1 MHFVYFA
8 EQKLEKF
15 YDSLVERTEEKTT
28 KVVLK
33 EGSGHAGVKGK
44 GTLGSILA
52 HLGLAGLEIEANVSA
67 SGKLSFS
74 NEVVSAFTPSQKL
87 KALLLKLNSDARI
100 TDLNHKTIDLLK
112 VGSPVVFA
120 TWIQVDKTKRSPA
133 KIEKTGA
140 AILAGY
146 VESYKI
152 EIQASLK
159 FMESENAW
167 RRIESK
173 RFITGFGTLIG
184 IGSEEHIVEI
194 DPIVFGYAEPE

>member
-8 EQKLEKF
+8 EQKLERF
-15 YDSLVERTEEKTT
+15 YDFLVERTEEKTT
-28 KVVLK
+28 KAVLK
-33 EGSGHAGVKGK
+33 EGSGQADFKGK

-52 HLGLAGLEIEANVSA
+52 HLGLASLEIEANVSA

-74 NEVVSAFTPSQKL
+74 KEVVSKFTPSQKL
-87 KALLLKLNSDARI
+87 KALLLKLNNEGRI
-100 TDLNHKTIDLLK
+100 ADINDKTVNLLK

-120 TWIQVDKTKRSPA
+120 TWIKVDTTKRSES

-140 AILAGY
+140 AILAGHA
-146 VESYKI
+146 ENFKI

-167 RRIESK
+167 RRLESK

-184 IGSEEHIVEI
+184 IESEEHLVEI
-194 DPIVFGYAEPE
+194 DPIVVAYAEPE